1 MKLLK
6 KILLSCLAVLLV
18 GVIGY
23 GVYYLFHY
31 VLYDDFKDNLLE
43 YSYEE
48 GKEFLPLTDDN
59 PSVEGM
65 VLGAENASFKLYV
78 NQSTGEIALYDK
90 RNGETAFSNPHLIDQ
105 DTLANEV
112 NKNSLKSQLIVE
124 YFNSNQALSVF
135 NSYEHSTILDQIAIE
150 SIKDGFRFIYKVGDA
165 KSKTGMVPIYIT
177 SERLEAFLGKL
188 DEKDA
193 KYVRKRYKESKD
205 YDGYLE
211 IAFDINSAMATLNK
225 IEGYLIEAGYTE
237 EDFLNDM
244 SVAEGDVELPI
255 SFTIPLEYR
264 LVEDG
269 FKATVNTSQIE
280 EHGGGKLYRIQL
292 LRYFAAGGMDENG
305 YLVLP
310 NGSGS
315 LINFNNGKVNASD
328 YSQFIYGIDPLV
340 ADIAVVENTE
350 PARLPLF
357 GIQKENY
364 GVLAIIE
371 SGDSLANISASI
383 SGVRNSYNNAYVS
396 FPVRGFELVAIGGNT
411 GNNTMMTIIEPK
423 MMKQDFT
430 VRYTMLTKEY
440 DGYSGMANYYRE
452 RLISEGKLTKH
463 TENTEL
469 NFYMDV
475 IGGVKRTNF
484 FLGSQYREV
493 YPMTTYEEAGTMVK
507 DLNQN
512 GINKIIMNYQGT
524 FNGGYFHD
532 VTDKFKLV
540 KKLGSE
546 KELENLSKVL
556 EENGG
561 KLYTDVAFQKVT
573 WISKRYKHRVENVYY
588 YGSAMEGIFGQVNPA
603 TLIQLSSLGY
613 PETIYNLVSPKF
625 LPRYVEGFSDEVK
638 EIDITGISLRDL
650 GDVLTSDKKRTNFIN
665 REEAKQVVEAQFEVL
680 KNTGKQMMVN
690 GGNFYSLPYASDIIN
705 APLAHNDFFILDEEI
720 PFYQMIFHGC
730 IDYSGNAIN
739 LMNISDKS
747 EVILKL
753 IEYGAAPHFT
763 FTYKSSSELK
773 YTGLNS
779 KYSTTYENWKEDAI
793 ALYEEVNSVL
803 KNVTGA
809 TMKNHEI
816 LDTGVRK
823 ITYDNGVVIY
833 VNSTTSAY
841 ETDGIII
848 PAKGYELEGM
858 NE

>member
-48 GKEFLPLTDDN
+48 GKKFLPLTDDN

-90 RNGETAFSNPHLIDQ
+90 RNGETAFSNPHLIDH

-112 NKNSLKSQLIVE
+112 NKNLLKSQLIVE

-135 NSYEHSTILDQIAIE
+135 NSYEHSTILDQITIE

-165 KSKTGMVPIYIT
+165 KSKTGIVPMYIS
-177 SERLEAFLGKL
+177 SERLEAFLGKMN
-188 DEKDA
+188 EKDA

-205 YDGYLE
+205 YEGYLE
-211 IAFDINSAMATLNK
+211 LAFDINSAMATLNK

-512 GINKIIMNYQGT
+512 GVNKIIMNYQGT

-638 EIDITGISLRDL
+638 DIDITGISLRDL
-650 GDVLTSDKKRTNFIN
+650 GDVLSSDKKRTNFIN
-665 REEAKQVVEAQFEVL
+665 REESKQVVEAQFEVL
-680 KNTGKQMMVN
+680 KSTGKQMMVN

-705 APLAHNDFFILDEEI
+705 VPLAHNDFFILDEEI

-730 IDYSGNAIN
+730 IDYSGSAIN

-763 FTYKSSSELK
+763 FTYESSSELK

-793 ALYEEVNSVL
+793 TLYEEVNSVL

-809 TMKNHEI
+809 TMKKHEI

-848 PAKGYELEGM
+848 PAKGYGMEGM

>member
-18 GVIGY
+18 GVVSY

-31 VLYDDFKDNLLE
+31 VLYDDYKDCLLE

-48 GKEFLPLTDDN
+48 GKEFIPLTDNSPNVD
-59 PSVEGM
+59 GM
-65 VLGAENASFKLYV
+65 VLGAENTNIKLYV
-78 NQSTGEIALYDK
+78 NQSTGEIAIYDK
-90 RNGETAFSNPHLIDQ
+90 RNGEITYSNPQSADQ

-112 NKNSLKSQLIVE
+112 NKNLLKSQLIVE
-124 YFNSNQALSVF
+124 YFNNNQAISNF
-135 NSYEHSTILDQIAIE
+135 NSYEHSTLLNQITIE
-150 SIKDGFRFIYKVGDA
+150 AIKDGFRFIYKIGDA
-165 KSKTGMVPIYIT
+165 KSKTGIVPMYIK
-177 SERLEAFLGKL
+177 SERLESFLEKL

-193 KYVRKRYKESKD
+193 KYVKKRYKESKE
-205 YDGYLE
+205 YNGYLE
-211 IAFDINSAMATLNK
+211 LAFDINAAMATLNK
-225 IEGYLIEAGYTE
+225 IESYLIIAGYTE
-237 EDFLNDM
+237 EDFMNDM
-244 SVAEGDVELPI
+244 SVVEGGIELPI

-269 FKATVNTSQIE
+269 IEATVNTSKIE
-280 EHGGGKLYRIQL
+280 EHGGGKLFRIQL
-292 LRYFAAGGMDENG
+292 LRYFAAGGMEESG

-315 LINFNNGKVNASD
+315 LIYFNNGKVNAAD
-328 YSQFIYGIDPLV
+328 YSQFVYGIDPLV

-357 GIQKENY
+357 GIQKENF
-364 GVLAIIE
+364 GVLATIE

-396 FPVRGFELVAIGGNT
+396 FPVRGYEVVAIGGNT
-411 GNNTMMTIIEPK
+411 GNETMMPIIEPK

-440 DGYSGMANYYRE
+440 EGYSGMANYYRE
-452 RLISEGKLTKH
+452 RLISEGKLTKL
-463 TENTEL
+463 TGNTDL
-469 NFYMDV
+469 NFYMDA

-484 FLGSQYREV
+484 FLGTQYREI
-493 YPMTTYEEAGTMVK
+493 YKATTYEEANTIVK

-512 GINKIIMNYQGT
+512 GVNKIILNYQGI

-532 VTDKFKLV
+532 VTDKFKLI
-540 KKLGSE
+540 KKLGSK
-546 KELENLSKVL
+546 KELENLSNVL
-556 EENGG
+556 EKNGG
-561 KLYTDVAFQKVT
+561 KLYADVAFQKVT
-573 WISKRYKHRVENVYY
+573 WISKRYKHKVENVYY
-588 YGSAMEGIFGQVNPA
+588 YGSAMQGIFGQVNPT

-625 LPRYVEGFSDEVK
+625 LPRYVNGFSKGIKD
-638 EIDITGISLRDL
+638 IDITGISLRDL

-665 REEAKQVVEAQFEVL
+665 REEAKQVVEAQFETL
-680 KNTGKQMMVN
+680 KKTGKQMMVN
-690 GGNFYSLPYASDIIN
+690 GGNSYSLPYASDVLN
-705 APLAHNDFFILDEEI
+705 APLSHNDFFLLDEEI
-720 PFYQMIFHGC
+720 PLYQMIFHGC
-730 IDYSGNAIN
+730 IDYCGSAIN
-739 LMNISDKS
+739 LMDTSDKS
-747 EVILKL
+747 DVILKL

-763 FTYKSSSELK
+763 FTYQSSSELK

-779 KYSTTYENWKEDAI
+779 KYSTTYDNWKEDAI
-793 ALYEEVNSVL
+793 TLYTEVNSIL

-809 TMKNHEI
+809 TIKKHEI

-823 ITYDNGVVIY
+823 ITYDNGVIIY
-833 VNSTTSAY
+833 VNKTTSEYKA
-841 ETDGIII
+841 DGIII
-848 PAKGYELEGM
+848 PAKGYEMEGR